1 MPAINIVVGQTEAL
15 YVYRLTFPD
24 GKLITVAV
32 APLNADVAGR
42 VIGTLSEEYT
52 LLVPIEPRGYPW
64 AFLRGYASPV
74 QYIQERTALPPWA
87 CSLLGAMIIPLV
99 AAAPAD
105 DILRAATAWYEG
117 S

>member
-1 MPAINIVVGQTEAL
+1 MPNINIVVGQTEAL

-24 GKLITVAV
+24 GKLLTVAV
-32 APLNADVAGR
+32 APLNRDVAGR
-42 VIGTLSEEYT
+42 VIGTLTEEYT
-52 LLVPIEPRGYPW
+52 LLVPIEPPGSAW

-74 QYIQERTALPPWA
+74 SYIQSHTALPPWA

-105 DILRAATAWYEG
+105 DILAAATAWFEG
-117 S
+117 R